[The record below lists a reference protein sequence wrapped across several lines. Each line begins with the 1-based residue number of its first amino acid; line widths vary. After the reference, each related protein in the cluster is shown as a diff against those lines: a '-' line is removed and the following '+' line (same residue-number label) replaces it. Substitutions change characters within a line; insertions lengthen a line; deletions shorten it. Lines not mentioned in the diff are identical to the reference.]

1 AGKDEVKGRNI
12 LVAIFAEADSV
23 AAHTLQDAGVTRFDV
38 VNYISHGVSKVGE
51 AADPRRTSPGGGE
64 EQVEEAEGGAGR
76 DPLAAYCVDLAQKA
90 LEGYIDPLIGRQNE
104 VDRAIQIL
112 ARRRKNNPLFI
123 GDAGV
128 GKTAIVEGI
137 ALRIHE
143 KKVPEAL
150 FNARIFALDMGSL
163 LAGTKFRG
171 DFEERF
177 KAVVN
182 ALERREGSI

>member
-1 AGKDEVKGRNI
+1 
-12 LVAIFAEADSV
+12 IFAEADSV

-51 AADPRRTSPGGGE
+51 AADPRRASPGAE
-64 EQVEEAEGGAGR
+64 EQVEEQESGAGR
-76 DPLAAYCVDLAQKA
+76 DPLQAYCVDLAQKA

-163 LAGTKFRG
+163 LAGTK
-171 DFEERF
+171 
-177 KAVVN
+177 
-182 ALERREGSI
+182 